1 MDIYRTEAKL
11 VLGRTEKLESGDWR
25 SLPKLELN
33 GGMIL
38 SDVSDDE
45 HDKILN
51 IHDFS
56 DPEGLRG
63 IVAALHVE
71 NGSTDDPT
79 SVNLALQPQKG
90 QVIRH
95 QDRFYLILLV
105 VQSTSFSVAILAKR
119 VDQSALW
126 KLSALV

>member
-1 MDIYRTEAKL
+1 MNIYRTETKL
-11 VLGRTEKLESGDWR
+11 ILGKTEKLEAGDWTP
-25 SLPKLELN
+25 LLKLELD
-33 GGMIL
+33 GGLIL

-71 NGSTDDPT
+71 NGNDDPT

-95 QDRFYLILLV
+95 QDRYYLILLV
-105 VQSTSFSVAILAKR
+105 IQSTSFSVAILAKR
-119 VDQSALW
+119 VDQSELW